1 MQLSA
6 TTIPVPGRRT
16 GDADTDAALA
26 RYDSMACLCAV
37 EVLIG
42 EPPSR
47 HDAAPAAGPS
57 ARAEGP
63 EASAPARLE

>member
-6 TTIPVPGRRT
+6 KTVRVPGRRT

-37 EVLIG
+37 EFLVG
-42 EPPSR
+42 EPRSR
-47 HDAAPAAGPS
+47 HDAAAAAGRALGPKGPKR
-57 ARAEGP
+57 ARP
-63 EASAPARLE
+63 PA